1 MLEAS
6 KAIWIDNDAYWDF
19 DTDFYGNKIDV
30 ALTATHVLNKI
41 VDKMRVA
48 LGHLPMFPDDK
59 SQPYDCDG
67 WYNFYVRL
75 DSTSKTGLGNSI
87 LAIVES
93 PNADDD
99 YDSYDIHLTE
109 DEQVDVYNEM
119 DRQLKNRFDTSC
131 EALLA
136 EAKQYAASELLAE
149 VKEHAAEEEA
159 V

>member
-6 KAIWIDNDAYWDF
+6 KAIWISYDGYWDL
-19 DTDFYGNKIDV
+19 DTDLHGNKVTV
-30 ALTATHVLNKI
+30 ALESTTALSRI

-48 LGHLPMFPDDK
+48 LGHLPMFPDDT
-59 SQPYDCDG
+59 SQPYDSDG

-75 DSTSKTGLGNSI
+75 DSTSDTGLGNTI

-93 PNADDD
+93 STADDD
-99 YDSYDIHLTE
+99 FDSYDIHLTE
-109 DEQVDVYNEM
+109 DEQVDVYNEL
-119 DRQLKNRFDTSC
+119 DRQFRERFDTSC

-136 EAKQYAASELLAE
+136 EAKEY
-149 VKEHAAEEEA
+149 AAEEEA

>member
-6 KAIWIDNDAYWDF
+6 KAIWIDEDAYWDF
-19 DTDFYGNKIDV
+19 DTDLYGNTVSV
-30 ALTATHVLNKI
+30 ALASTTSLSRI

-48 LGHLPMFPDDK
+48 LGHLPMFPEDK

-75 DSTSKTGLGNSI
+75 DSTSETGLGSTI

-93 PNADDD
+93 SAADDD

-109 DEQVDVYNEM
+109 DEQVDVYNEL
-119 DRQLKNRFDTSC
+119 DRQLRERFDTSC
-131 EALLA
+131 EALLT
-136 EAKQYAASELLAE
+136 EAKEYA
-149 VKEHAAEEEA
+149 VEEE
-159 V
+159 VV

>member
-6 KAIWIDNDAYWDF
+6 KAIWLDNDVYWDF
-19 DTDFYGNKIDV
+19 DTDLYGNTVRV
-30 ALTATHVLNKI
+30 ALASTTSLSRI

-48 LGHLPMFPDDK
+48 LGHLPMFPEDE

-75 DSTSKTGLGNSI
+75 DSTSETGLGNTI

-93 PNADDD
+93 SAADDD
-99 YDSYDIHLTE
+99 FDSYDIHLTE
-109 DEQVDVYNEM
+109 DEQVDVYNEL
-119 DRQLKNRFDTSC
+119 DRQFRERFDTSC

-136 EAKQYAASELLAE
+136 EAKEYA
-149 VKEHAAEEEA
+149 VKEEA

>member
-6 KAIWIDNDAYWDF
+6 KAIWIDEDAYWDF
-19 DTDFYGNKIDV
+19 DTDLYGNTVSV
-30 ALTATHVLNKI
+30 ALASTTSLSRI

-48 LGHLPMFPDDK
+48 LGHLPMFPEDK

-75 DSTSKTGLGNSI
+75 DSTSETGLGSTI

-93 PNADDD
+93 SAADDD

-109 DEQVDVYNEM
+109 DEQVDVYNEL
-119 DRQLKNRFDTSC
+119 DRQLRERFGTSC
-131 EALLA
+131 GELLA
-136 EAKQYAASELLAE
+136 EAKEYA
-149 VKEHAAEEEA
+149 VEEE
-159 V
+159 VV

>member
-6 KAIWIDNDAYWDF
+6 KAIWIDNDGYWDF
-19 DTDFYGNKIDV
+19 DTDLYGNTVSV
-30 ALTATHVLNKI
+30 ALASTTSLSRI

-48 LGHLPMFPDDK
+48 LGDLPMFPEDK

-75 DSTSKTGLGNSI
+75 DSTSETGLGSTI

-93 PNADDD
+93 SAADDD
-99 YDSYDIHLTE
+99 YTSYDIHLTE

-119 DRQLKNRFDTSC
+119 DRQFRERFSTSC
-131 EALLA
+131 GELLA
-136 EAKQYAASELLAE
+136 EAKQYA
-149 VKEHAAEEEA
+149 VEEEA